1 MALNETKVMKVD
13 NYFISVL
20 PNASHHHFRY
30 VIDDY
35 GKVKSLKPVRTDELP
50 LIVIKRM
57 LVDFPWSKEKIMRS
71 LQFTEVGRDILIEL
85 GLSKAMSS
93 EQQV

>member
-20 PNASHHHFRY
+20 PNASHRHFRY

-71 LQFTEVGRDILIEL
+71 LQFSEVGRGILIEL
-85 GLSKAMSS
+85 GLSRVLNN
-93 EQQV
+93 EQQI

>member
-13 NYFISVL
+13 NFFISVL

-35 GKVKSLKPVRTDELP
+35 GRVKSIKPIRTDELP

-57 LVDFPWSKEKIMRS
+57 LTDFPWSRDKIVKS
-71 LQFTEVGRDILIEL
+71 LQFSEVGRGILIEL
-85 GLSKAMSS
+85 GLSRVLNN
-93 EQQV
+93 EQQI